1 MRFRPGLLLAV
12 LAVGA
17 GCSKP
22 AAPSA
27 DPIRL
32 VSKDDAQMNAAMA
45 TARTTVGTFITAL
58 KSPRSTQTAFSVKA
72 RFTDGNG
79 VEYMWLVPV
88 TFDGKTFHGEIN
100 NTPEKVMTVKLG
112 QSVTVET
119 SEIADWMYIDNG
131 TLVGGY
137 TTRALRDT
145 MSPMERA
152 EFDKTVPFTVK

>member
-1 MRFRPGLLLAV
+1 MRFRLGLLLAFMT
-12 LAVGA
+12 LGA

-22 AAPSA
+22 TPQIA

-72 RFTDGNG
+72 RFIDGNG

-88 TFDGKTFHGEIN
+88 TYDGKTFHGEIN
-100 NTPEKVMTVKLG
+100 NTPEKVTTVKLG
-112 QSVTVET
+112 QSVTVES

-137 TTRALRDT
+137 TTRALRDS
-145 MSPMERA
+145 MSPTERA
-152 EFDKTVPFTVK
+152 EFDKTIPFTVN